1 MRSSQYN
8 YSNCRM
14 IIFKIN
20 EEETI
25 TDSFGKFL
33 IDAVYIGAKMGEE
46 RDLNIEID

>member
-1 MRSSQYN
+1 
-8 YSNCRM
+8 M